1 MRKYQPANPVDEEN
15 PYWMSF
21 SDIMSALL
29 VIFILAAVALMVQ
42 LMEAE
47 AVLQEKVDKLNVEID
62 VLQAA
67 EKVRKTILDEAA
79 EELAKRGIQVV
90 VSENDSVLR
99 IPNDLLG
106 FDTAAY
112 DIQPKYYSTASSIG
126 EVLQQVISREDRLDY
141 LDTIFVE
148 GHTDNRRFNG
158 FMGTGNWGLSTFRAI
173 SLWQYWSN
181 ALPAQGS
188 LQTML
193 NKENKPLFSVSGYGE
208 TRPVTKKQE
217 TDEELSANRRIDI
230 RITIRR
236 PKSEEIKR
244 AQTDIIEN

>member
-1 MRKYQPANPVDEEN
+1 MRKYQPASPVDEEN

-29 VIFILAAVALMVQ
+29 VVFILAAIALMVQ
-42 LMEAE
+42 LMETE
-47 AVLQEKVDKLNVEID
+47 GKFDKKIEVLE
-62 VLQAA
+62 AA
-67 EKVRKTILDEAA
+67 EKIRKTILDEAA

-99 IPNDLLG
+99 VPNDLLG

-112 DIQPKYYSTASSIG
+112 DIQPEYRRTAYSIG
-126 EVLQQVISREDRLDY
+126 EVLHQVISHEDRLDY
-141 LDTIFVE
+141 LDTVFVE
-148 GHTDNRRFNG
+148 GHTDNRLYNG
-158 FMGTGNWGLSTFRAI
+158 LMGTGNWGLSTFRAI
-173 SLWQYWSN
+173 SLWQYWSD

-188 LQTML
+188 LQAMF
-193 NKENKPLFSVSGYGE
+193 NKDNKPLFSVSGYGE

-236 PKSEEIKR
+236 PKSEEIKS
-244 AQTDIIEN
+244 AQNENAENQDETT

>member
-42 LMEAE
+42 LMETEAE
-47 AVLQEKVDKLNVEID
+47 LQEKVDKLDVEID

-79 EELAKRGIQVV
+79 EELAKRGIQVI

-106 FDTAAY
+106 FNTAAY
-112 DIQPKYYSTASSIG
+112 DIQPEYRSTAYSIG
-126 EVLQQVISREDRLDY
+126 EVLQQVISREDRIDY

-148 GHTDNRRFNG
+148 GHTDNRPFNG
-158 FMGTGNWGLSTFRAI
+158 FMGRGNWGLSTFRAI
-173 SLWQYWSN
+173 SLWQYWSD

-193 NKENKPLFSVSGYGE
+193 NKENKSLFSVSGYGE
-208 TRPVTKKQE
+208 TRPVTKKQK

-236 PKSEEIKR
+236 PKSEEIER
-244 AQTDIIEN
+244 TQTNIIEN

>member
-1 MRKYQPANPVDEEN
+1 MRKYQPASPVDEEN

-42 LMEAE
+42 LMETE
-47 AVLQEKVDKLNVEID
+47 AKLDDEIEI
-62 VLQAA
+62 LQAA

-106 FDTAAY
+106 FDTAAH
-112 DIQPKYYSTASSIG
+112 DIQPEYRSTAYSIG

-158 FMGTGNWGLSTFRAI
+158 FKGTGNWGLSTFRAI
-173 SLWQYWSN
+173 SLWQYWSD

-236 PKSEEIKR
+236 PKSEEIER
-244 AQTDIIEN
+244 AQIDIIEN

>member
-1 MRKYQPANPVDEEN
+1 MRKYQPASPVDEEN

-29 VIFILAAVALMVQ
+29 VIFILAAIALMVQ
-42 LMEAE
+42 LMETE
-47 AVLQEKVDKLNVEID
+47 AALQNKVDELDDEIEVLQV
-62 VLQAA
+62 A

-112 DIQPKYYSTASSIG
+112 DIGSEYRSTAYAIG
-126 EVLQQVISREDRLDY
+126 EVLHQVLEVEDRVDY

-148 GHTDNRRFNG
+148 GHTDNRPFNG
-158 FMGTGNWGLSTFRAI
+158 FMGKGNWGLSTFRAI
-173 SLWQYWSN
+173 SLWQYWAN
-181 ALPAQGS
+181 ALPPENS
-188 LQTML
+188 LQSMV

-208 TRPVTKKQE
+208 TRPVTDKQE
-217 TDEELSANRRIDI
+217 TAEELSANRRIDI

-236 PKSEEIKR
+236 PKSEDIER
-244 AQTDIIEN
+244 AQLEIIEN